1 MKDSAHVATS
11 IEKVDQNLSSVFDV
25 LPIPRDQLID
35 KTGEVVMVDGDAPDA
50 EKLSTDTDFARNN
63 IYSLVNQGQDALQYA
78 LDLAKQSD
86 SPRAFEVVA
95 TLLKSLSDINMQLLE
110 THERKAKVTP
120 KKQDSAPDKVVNNNS
135 IVFNGTTAQLN
146 EMLKGMKRE

>member
-1 MKDSAHVATS
+1 MATS

-110 THERKAKVTP
+110 THERKAKVAP